1 MTAKVL
7 HSKAD
12 IERARGELLR
22 RGLSAIESNA
32 QAWMRR
38 VGLRRGFHVGDR
50 VKSWDVLETL
60 RFIEK
65 HVPKTAPILDIG
77 AYASEIP
84 VALHRM
90 GYSSLHAIDLNPDL
104 LKMPHSEHI
113 RYRIG
118 NFMET
123 PYPDGSMTAITAI
136 SVIEHGFDG
145 PRLLREVARLLQPG
159 GYFIASFDY
168 WPEKIDTGSV
178 KFFDLDWLIFSREDV
193 LAFCKSAEGHDL
205 HPVGA
210 LLLEARERAIACA
223 GQNYT
228 FGWLVLQRLPAG
240 AST

>member
-12 IERARGELLR
+12 IESAREELRR
-22 RGLSAIESNA
+22 RGLSAIESHA

-38 VGLRRGFHVGDR
+38 IGLRRGFHVGDR

-60 RFIEK
+60 RFIEA
-65 HVPKTAPILDIG
+65 HVPKKAPILDIG

-90 GYSSLHAIDLNPDL
+90 GYTSLHAIDLNPDL

-113 RYRIG
+113 GYRIG

-123 PYPDGSMTAITAI
+123 PYPDQSMAAITAI

-145 PRLLREVARLLQPG
+145 PRLLREMARLLQPG
-159 GYFIASFDY
+159 GYFVASFDY
-168 WPEKIDTGSV
+168 WPEKIDTRDV
-178 KFFDLDWLIFSREDV
+178 KFFDMDWLIFSREDV
-193 LAFCKSAEGHDL
+193 LAFCQSAQSHGL
-205 HPVGA
+205 LPVGE
-210 LLLEARERAIACA
+210 LSLEAKERAIACA

-228 FGWLVLQRLPAG
+228 FGWLVLQRLSAG
-240 AST
+240 AAT